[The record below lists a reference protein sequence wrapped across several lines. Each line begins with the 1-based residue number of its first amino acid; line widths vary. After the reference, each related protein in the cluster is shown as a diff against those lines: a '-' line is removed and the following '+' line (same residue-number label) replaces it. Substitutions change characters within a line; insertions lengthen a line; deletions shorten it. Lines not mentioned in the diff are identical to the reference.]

1 MKKGYKQVENLS
13 TYIISFLRVSF
24 VIVILFLIFLLGK
37 EGLLSQDFCWS
48 FKCFDN
54 ALVALSGVG
63 PLIDMLLKIL
73 VASVSI
79 FGIYHALN
87 NYLSSIDAS
96 RSNIHLSHLNTFKH
110 YLISELEAHDGLKIK
125 SFNTFKWYN
134 MAFPESRDGNLDI
147 GDDYKEWIDEINDKI
162 QISNDIV
169 NGTNPKGFDYK
180 EHQSR
185 IILVLT
191 KIGIKLPRLP
201 RNDFYELEGEIFY
214 LINKVNQEF
223 CFIAKHI
230 FKRDYI

>member
-1 MKKGYKQVENLS
+1 MNKRYKQVENLS
-13 TYIISFLRVSF
+13 KCITWFLGVSLM
-24 VIVILFLIFLLGK
+24 VVILFSILLLGK
-37 EGLLSQDFCWS
+37 EGLYSQDFCWS

-54 ALVALSGVG
+54 VLGALTSVVS
-63 PLIDMLLKIL
+63 LIELLLKIL

-110 YLISELEAHDGLKIK
+110 YLTSEIEAYDRLKIK

-134 MAFPESRDGNLDI
+134 VAFPESRMGNLDI
-147 GDDYKEWIDEINDKI
+147 GGDYIKWIDDINAQIK
-162 QISNDIV
+162 ISNDIV
-169 NGTNPKGFDYK
+169 NGATPKGFDYN

-185 IILVLT
+185 LILVLT
-191 KIGIKLPRLP
+191 KVGIKLPRLP
-201 RNDFYELEGEIFY
+201 RNDFFELEGEIFY

-223 CFIAKHI
+223 CFIDKHI
-230 FKRDYI
+230 FKRDYN